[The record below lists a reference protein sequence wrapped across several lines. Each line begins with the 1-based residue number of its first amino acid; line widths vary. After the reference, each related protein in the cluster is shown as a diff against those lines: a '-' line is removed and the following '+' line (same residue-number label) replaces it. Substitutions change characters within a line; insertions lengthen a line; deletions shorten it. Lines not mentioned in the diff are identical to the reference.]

1 MLSLQVP
8 DITNRLMNRLI
19 LTGSFKFPYIQNLV
33 LQIAEY
39 FLKKSESAEIKRK
52 KKKVLC
58 SAEIPKIDKYTNI

>member
-52 KKKVLC
+52 KKKYFAVL
-58 SAEIPKIDKYTNI
+58 KFQK